1 MKPPLCVSVGE
12 TAQAPARKASA
23 ARTPSARRRF
33 GRTLLLGCAGFA
45 LALLVWEI
53 FARSGMFS
61 KALTPPLKL
70 IALRLIQM
78 VSEGEIFKHAGMT
91 LMRMLAGLAIAFVVA
106 VPFGMLMGTSRTTE
120 RMFSPLLS
128 VLMPIPSL
136 AWVPLFVLWFGLGNL
151 ATILVVIYASV
162 FTLIFNTW
170 VGVRAINPV
179 WTKAAAVMGASRSQA
194 MAKVV
199 FPGTMP
205 YIISGLRIAF
215 GRAWIAVI
223 GGELLAS
230 PEFGLGKI
238 IFDAREFL
246 DTESMLAALV
256 LVGLIGIAVEKL
268 VLRRLER
275 STIERWGTSH
285 DSTG

>member
-1 MKPPLCVSVGE
+1 MSGPGDTALAKAQRNDADSL
-12 TAQAPARKASA
+12 AQA
-23 ARTPSARRRF
+23 ARRRF
-33 GRTLLLGCAGFA
+33 GRTLLLGCAGFGA
-45 LALLVWEI
+45 ALLLWEL
-53 FARSGMFS
+53 FARSGLFS
-61 KALTPPLKL
+61 KALTPPLQL
-70 IALRLIQM
+70 IGLRLLQM
-78 VSEGEIFKHAGMT
+78 VSEGEIFIHTGLT
-91 LMRMLAGLAIAFVVA
+91 LMRMLVGLGIAFAVA
-106 VPFGMLMGTSRTTE
+106 IPFGMLMGTSRTTE

-179 WTKAAAVMGASRSQA
+179 WTKAAVVMGASPAQSL
-194 MAKVV
+194 AKVV
-199 FPGTMP
+199 FPGTLP

-230 PEFGLGKI
+230 PQFGLGKI
-238 IFDAREFL
+238 IFDAREYL

-275 STIERWGTSH
+275 ATIERWGISQ
-285 DSTG
+285 GGGG

>member
-1 MKPPLCVSVGE
+1 MSGPGNTSS
-12 TAQAPARKASA
+12 APAPQGDADSL
-23 ARTPSARRRF
+23 ARSARRRF

-45 LALLVWEI
+45 LALLLWEL
-53 FARSGMFS
+53 FARSGLFS
-61 KALTPPLKL
+61 KALTPPLQL
-70 IALRLIQM
+70 IALRLGQM
-78 VSEGEIFKHAGMT
+78 LAEGDIFIHTGLTM
-91 LMRMLAGLAIAFVVA
+91 MRMLVGLGIAFAVA
-106 VPFGMLMGTSRTTE
+106 IPFGMLMGTSRTVE

-179 WTKAAAVMGASRSQA
+179 WTKAAVVMGASPAQSL
-194 MAKVV
+194 AKVV
-199 FPGTMP
+199 FPGTLP

-238 IFDAREFL
+238 IFDAREYL

-268 VLRRLER
+268 VLRRIER
-275 STIERWGTSH
+275 GTIERWGISQG
-285 DSTG
+285 STG